1 MEKNL
6 TIKDWKDDDKPREKL
21 MSKGAEALSDAELI
35 AILFGSGYISFSAVD
50 LARSILKTVQNN
62 LNLLAKLQIKQLK
75 QFKGVGPAKAI
86 TLIAALELGKRRQ
99 LTDTLERKT
108 LNSSKEAATFLV
120 PLLQDFE
127 QERMY
132 VLYLNN
138 ANAIVGQ
145 EFISSGGLTSTIVD
159 VKIIMRNALQHLA
172 SKLIIA
178 HNHPSGSLKASVSD
192 KNATQRVKEAG
203 KLLDI
208 QLVDHLIISDQGYFS
223 FADTGLL

>member
-6 TIKDWKDDDKPREKL
+6 TIKHWNNDDKPREKL

-35 AILFGSGYISFSAVD
+35 AILFSSGYASFSAVD

-62 LNLLAKLQIKQLK
+62 LNLLAKLQIKQLQ
-75 QFKGVGPAKAI
+75 QFKGIGPAKAI

-99 LTDTLERKT
+99 YTDVLERKI
-108 LNSSKEAATFLV
+108 LNSSKEAATFLI

-127 QERMY
+127 QEKMY

-138 ANAIVGQ
+138 ANSIVGQ

-159 VKIIMRNALQHLA
+159 VNFIMRNALQHLA
-172 SKLIIA
+172 CKLIIA
-178 HNHPSGSLKASVSD
+178 HNHPSGSLKPSVSD

>member
-6 TIKDWKDDDKPREKL
+6 TIKQWHDDDKPREKL

-35 AILFGSGYISFSAVD
+35 AILFGSGYASFSAVD
-50 LARSILKTVQNN
+50 LARSILKKVQNN
-62 LNLLAKLQIKQLK
+62 LNLLAKLQIKELE
-75 QFKGVGPAKAI
+75 QFKGIGPAKAI
-86 TLIAALELGKRRQ
+86 ALIAALELGKRRQ
-99 LTDTLERKT
+99 FTDVLERKI
-108 LNSSKEAATFLV
+108 LNSSKEAAMFLI
-120 PLLQDFE
+120 PLLQDYE
-127 QERMY
+127 QEKMY

-138 ANAIVGQ
+138 ANSIVGQ

-159 VKIIMRNALQHLA
+159 VKFIMRNALQHLA
-172 SKLIIA
+172 CKIIIA
-178 HNHPSGSLKASVSD
+178 HNHPSGSLKPSVSD
-192 KNATQRVKEAG
+192 KNATQPVKEAG

>member
-6 TIKDWKDDDKPREKL
+6 TIKHWNNDDKPREKL

-35 AILFGSGYISFSAVD
+35 AILFGSGYASFSAVD
-50 LARSILKTVQNN
+50 LARSILKKVQNN
-62 LNLLAKLQIKQLK
+62 LNLLAKLQIKQLQ
-75 QFKGVGPAKAI
+75 QFKGIGPAKAI

-99 LTDTLERKT
+99 YTDVLERKI
-108 LNSSKEAATFLV
+108 LNSSKEAATFLI

-127 QERMY
+127 QEKMY

-138 ANAIVGQ
+138 ANSIVGQ

-159 VKIIMRNALQHLA
+159 VKFIMRNALQHLA
-172 SKLIIA
+172 CKLIIA
-178 HNHPSGSLKASVSD
+178 HNHPSGSLKPSVSD